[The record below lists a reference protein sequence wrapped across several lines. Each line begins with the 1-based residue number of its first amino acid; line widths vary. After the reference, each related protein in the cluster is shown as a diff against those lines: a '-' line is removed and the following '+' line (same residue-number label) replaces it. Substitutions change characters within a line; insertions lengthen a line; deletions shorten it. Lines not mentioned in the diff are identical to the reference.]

1 MLTSK
6 VEHKNIFVQKYN
18 HFLHMVNTNSY
29 IDNGFLIFML
39 TSIYMETSY
48 VAMHSEDFL
57 TLTLQNTK
65 I

>member
-1 MLTSK
+1 
-6 VEHKNIFVQKYN
+6 
-18 HFLHMVNTNSY
+18 MVNTNSY

-57 TLTLQNTK
+57 TLTLQDTK